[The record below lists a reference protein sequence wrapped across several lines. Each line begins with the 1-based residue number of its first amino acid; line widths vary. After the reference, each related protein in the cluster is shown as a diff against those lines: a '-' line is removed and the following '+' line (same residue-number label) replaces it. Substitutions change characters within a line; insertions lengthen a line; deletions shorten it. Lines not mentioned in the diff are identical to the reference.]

1 MAPTARPLAICW
13 ASSTMSASPSGGPGA
28 APRRPTL
35 AAAAADSHL
44 HYRTHWGKMARMN
57 RAAAHIRASLVNDV
71 LDLIGDRWTLALVG
85 ALAAGPRRFEGLQAA
100 LGIARS
106 TLAQRL
112 ADLVADGIA
121 ARRAYSRRPPRYEYA
136 LTRKGA
142 AMRPILD
149 GIAAWDAQWRRA
161 GGGSGAARRLVC
173 AHCGGAVHA
182 RDVAYEAGPGASA
195 RLRAPG
201 RRGRRQRPGAAES
214 ARNGGRAPVP
224 SGAVDILGDRPSA
237 LIVAAAFFGLRRFRD
252 IEQALELAPNVL
264 ARRLERLVAGGF
276 LARDRYLDRPPRW
289 QYLLT
294 EKGLDLYPLTVAQI
308 AWADRHLAPKAG
320 PPLLLTHR
328 PCGKRLKLALREH
341 AAPQRAGQGMLAL

>member
-1 MAPTARPLAICW
+1 
-13 ASSTMSASPSGGPGA
+13 
-28 APRRPTL
+28 
-35 AAAAADSHL
+35 
-44 HYRTHWGKMARMN
+44 MARMS

-71 LDLIGDRWTLALVG
+71 LDRIGDRWTLALVG

-112 ADLVADGIA
+112 GELVADGIA
-121 ARRAYSRRPPRYEYA
+121 ARRAYSRRPPRHEYA
-136 LTRKGA
+136 LTAKGRT
-142 AMRPILD
+142 MLPILD

-161 GGGSGAARRLVC
+161 GSPHAGGTRADETARRIVC

-182 RDVAYEAGPGASA
+182 RDVSYEAGPGASV
-195 RLRAPG
+195 RLRTAP
-201 RRGRRQRPGAAES
+201 RRGRRQRGRAGEAAK
-214 ARNGGRAPVP
+214 NGGRAPVP
-224 SGAVDILGDRPSA
+224 ASALDILGDRPSA
-237 LIVAAAFFGLRRFRD
+237 LIVAAGFFGLRRFRD
-252 IEQALELAPNVL
+252 IERALALAPNVL

-294 EKGLDLYPLTVAQI
+294 EKGLDLYPMTVAQI
-308 AWADRHLAPKAG
+308 AWADRYLAPPAG

-328 PCGKRLKLALREH
+328 SCGRRLKLAVRDL
-341 AAPQRAGQGMLAL
+341 AAAQQSGQGMLAL